1 MKSSTNL
8 SVHMLREQ
16 YSIKWGPLPTGK
28 PPQFYRFI
36 VINAIFKMEYILYI
50 NLVTFFCLAFYIF
63 MES

>member
-1 MKSSTNL
+1 MNSSTNL
-8 SVHMLREQ
+8 SVRMFREQ
-16 YSIKWGPLPTGK
+16 YSTEWELLSTGK

-36 VINAIFKMEYILYI
+36 AINAIFKMEYILYI